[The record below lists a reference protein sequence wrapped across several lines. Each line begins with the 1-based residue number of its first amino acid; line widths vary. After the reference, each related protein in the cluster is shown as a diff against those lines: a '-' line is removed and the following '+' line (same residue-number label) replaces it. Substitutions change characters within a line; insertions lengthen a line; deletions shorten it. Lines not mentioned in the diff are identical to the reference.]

1 MSMRWRWGIWKCD
14 GFCFSPP
21 SPSRIWE
28 ERGGWGLGADQLQS
42 AQAYSPRQAGCGQS
56 YLLEIGLLGLVWLV
70 WLVWLQG
77 TKGTNQPLG
86 PTPCRVVP
94 RAALSRVH
102 ESGLHLRLRLQTAT
116 AACRLQPATCT
127 LHSHSYSTA
136 CPIQTTS
143 PFQHPWAASPHRRIA
158 APRSYNIPGLSD
170 IWHISG
176 RLKAQGLDSKLRSS
190 RASKVAEIEPIQP
203 AASIVPHCCCFLP
216 DETPGRHLREKRVTW
231 PGLHWSGPACAALC
245 RAGWASPAWAF
256 SVGHAFGMQL

>member
-1 MSMRWRWGIWKCD
+1 MNVDEVEMGNLEMRW
-14 GFCFSPP
+14 FLLFSPFTEP
-21 SPSRIWE
+21 DLGGKGG
-28 ERGGWGLGADQLQS
+28 GGWGLGAYPLQS
-42 AQAYSPRQAGCGQS
+42 AQACSPRQATDRICCLFRCCGQS

-116 AACRLQPATCT
+116 ATCNLHTAHCT

-170 IWHISG
+170 IY
-176 RLKAQGLDSKLRSS
+176 LDASRPRGSIPNCAAAAPARSPRSS
-190 RASKVAEIEPIQP
+190 QSSPQHPSSLTA
-203 AASIVPHCCCFLP
+203 AASCR
-216 DETPGRHLREKRVTW
+216 TRHLD
-231 PGLHWSGPACAALC
+231 AICA
-245 RAGWASPAWAF
+245 RSE
-256 SVGHAFGMQL
+256 